1 MCSRWETYYPETPYL
16 HFRSFLKKHGLC
28 YTTFHSLRH
37 LSATTLINQGVHA
50 KIISE
55 RLGHSNMGPAALRSA
70 YKEAAS
76 KFDVI

>member
-1 MCSRWETYYPETPYL
+1 M
-16 HFRSFLKKHGLC
+16 C